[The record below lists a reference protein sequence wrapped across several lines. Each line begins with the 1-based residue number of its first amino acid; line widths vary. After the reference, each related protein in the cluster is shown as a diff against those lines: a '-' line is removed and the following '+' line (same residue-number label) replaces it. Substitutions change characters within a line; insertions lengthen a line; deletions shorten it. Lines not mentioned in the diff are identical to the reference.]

1 MKNALRILV
10 LASLTVSLSSCE
22 SIKSLFD
29 VEIDTTIEGELSF
42 VTDENELKST
52 EDVEFNASVT
62 VPVLNEDTYEYEEN
76 IKDFMTSDVTIEVL
90 SVDSADVILR
100 SGTSFTIEN
109 ANAGYVWT
117 LTTDWPIEQGFS
129 LTLDE
134 ASYDAIDD
142 ILDDKVD
149 FTISTLGT
157 CNKGGVHITL
167 RFGIETRVVVTPLE

>member
-1 MKNALRILV
+1 MKNALRILI
-10 LASLTVSLSSCE
+10 LASLTVSLNSCE

-42 VTDENELKST
+42 VTDENDLKST
-52 EDVEFNASVT
+52 EDVGFSSSAT
-62 VPVLNEDTYEYEEN
+62 VHVLNDDTYEYEDN
-76 IKDFMTSDVTIEVL
+76 IEGFMTSDVTIEVMA
-90 SVDSADVILR
+90 VDSSDVILR
-100 SGTSFTIEN
+100 SGTNFGMEN
-109 ANAGYVWT
+109 INAGYVWT
-117 LTTDWPIEQGFS
+117 LTTDWPIEPGLS
-129 LTLDE
+129 LTLDA

-167 RFGIETRVVVTPLE
+167 RFGIETRVVATPLE

>member
-10 LASLTVSLSSCE
+10 LASLTMSLSSCE

-52 EDVEFNASVT
+52 EDVEFSSSAKVH
-62 VPVLNEDTYEYEEN
+62 VLNDDTYEYEDN
-76 IKDFMTSDVTIEVL
+76 IKDFMTSDVTIEVMA
-90 SVDSADVILR
+90 VDSSDVILR
-100 SGTSFTIEN
+100 KGTSFTMEN
-109 ANAGYVWT
+109 INAGYVWT
-117 LTTDWPIEQGFS
+117 LTTDWPIEPGFF
-129 LTLDE
+129 LTLDA
-134 ASYDAIDD
+134 ASFDAIDD

-149 FTISTLGT
+149 FNISTLGT

-167 RFGIETRVVVTPLE
+167 RFGIETRVVATPLE